1 MTNLKRI
8 YTCFPEGKYK
18 VLTMSYDDGK
28 LEDRRLA
35 KIFNQYHI
43 KGTFHI
49 NSGLLND
56 SSRLGMEEWSEV
68 YKGHEISCHTALHPT
83 ISRCPIDQ
91 VALQVLEDRKNLEAI
106 AGYPVRGMSYP
117 NGSYTQEIVNLLPM
131 LGIEYCRIV
140 GDSHD
145 FAMPENYLIWKPTC
159 HHNRSL
165 LENGRRFL
173 EISKIQRLHMM
184 YVWGHSFEFTRDD
197 NWELIE
203 EFCRMMSG
211 RDDIWYATNI
221 EIVDYMK
228 AAKNLKFTVDG
239 NLVYN
244 PSCMTVWI
252 SVDGNIFSISGGSS
266 VRIGG

>member
-1 MTNLKRI
+1 
-8 YTCFPEGKYK
+8 
-18 VLTMSYDDGK
+18 
-28 LEDRRLA
+28 
-35 KIFNQYHI
+35 
-43 KGTFHI
+43 
-49 NSGLLND
+49 
-56 SSRLGMEEWSEV
+56 
-68 YKGHEISCHTALHPT
+68 
-83 ISRCPIDQ
+83 
-91 VALQVLEDRKNLEAI
+91 
-106 AGYPVRGMSYP
+106 
-117 NGSYTQEIVNLLPM
+117 
-131 LGIEYCRIV
+131 
-140 GDSHD
+140 
-145 FAMPENYLIWKPTC
+145 
-159 HHNRSL
+159 
-165 LENGRRFL
+165 
-173 EISKIQRLHMM
+173 MM